1 MTFQPGQ
8 SGNPAGRPRGS
19 RNARAW
25 IALRRRCGAAPRC
38 EGGMLLHAVWMKAV
52 NPENWILDTT
62 ADAISPIVLGSCMT
76 RRSPSAP
83 RAGS

>member
-19 RNARAW
+19 RNACAW
-25 IALRRRCGAAPRC
+25 ITLRRRCGAAPRC

-52 NPENWILDTT
+52 NPEKLDTRHH
-62 ADAISPIVLGSCMT
+62 SRCHQPH
-76 RRSPSAP
+76 RSWGA
-83 RAGS
+83 A